1 MQKILIVDDDLSF
14 GMMVEGF
21 LKRHSFEVTLAAS
34 FGKAESAVKST
45 LFDLVLT
52 DYRLPDGTG
61 MDVLQT
67 VKKRNPATSVVLITA
82 YSDIRV
88 AVDAIKS
95 GAFEYIT
102 KPVNPEELLHVIK
115 EASRQEQKM
124 GKAKPGSTALYIAGT
139 GTETN
144 QLEAHISV
152 VAPTDLAVLIQGES
166 GTGKEFVARRIHE
179 LSKRH
184 NEPFVAVDCGALT
197 PEIASSELF
206 GHIKGSFTGA
216 ITDKKGQFEAVGK
229 GTIFLDEI
237 GNLSYD
243 VQVKLLRALQEKR
256 ARPVGS
262 NHEFN
267 IEARIITASNDDLRS
282 DAMEGK
288 FREDLYH
295 RLNEFTVVLPPLRER
310 GYDLERFAEHFLKLA
325 AEEFNKGSYTFSDE
339 VLHIFKTYEWPGNVR
354 ELKNVVRRAVLLSNQ
369 KVIGPETIPEE
380 IKESIDKRTPTEM
393 GTKPLEEAKNQ
404 SEREVIL
411 EILEQTRYNKTRT
424 AELLGI
430 DRKTLY
436 NKLQKYNIAY

>member
-34 FGKAESAVKST
+34 FSKAALALKGEP
-45 LFDLVLT
+45 FDLVLT

-67 VKKRNPATSVVLITA
+67 VKKKDPATSVILITA

-88 AVDAIKS
+88 AVEAIKS

-102 KPVNPEELLHVIK
+102 KPVNPEELLHVIN
-115 EASRQEQKM
+115 EASRQEQKK
-124 GKAKPGSTALYIAGT
+124 GKARPGSGARYIAGT
-139 GTETN
+139 GTETS
-144 QLEAHISV
+144 QLEAHIGV

-179 LSKRH
+179 LSKRR
-184 NEPFVAVDCGALT
+184 NAPFVAVDCGALT

-206 GHIKGSFTGA
+206 GHVKGSFTGA
-216 ITDKKGQFEAVGK
+216 IADKKGQFEAVGN

-256 ARPVGS
+256 ARPIGG
-262 NHEFN
+262 NHEFS
-267 IEARIITASNDDLRS
+267 IEARIITATNDDLRG

-310 GYDLERFAEHFLKLA
+310 RFDLEKFAGHFLKLA
-325 AEEFNKGSYTFSDE
+325 AEEFNKDSFTFSDE
-339 VLHIFKTYEWPGNVR
+339 VLHIFKTYEWPGNLR

-369 KVIGPETIPEE
+369 KVIGPETIPDE
-380 IKESIDKRTPTEM
+380 IKESIDKQTAIEIS
-393 GTKPLEEAKNQ
+393 TKPLEEAKNQ
-404 SEREVIL
+404 SEREVIM

-424 AELLGI
+424 AEMLGI